1 MHILVVNDDGPPSRD
16 GSPFVHSLV
25 NELKAQ
31 GHFVTV
37 VLPNRQRSWIGKAH
51 FVGEIVRPTYYYPD
65 NLFQSNDPLP
75 LDHSSNEGNHHE
87 HPWVLVN
94 STPAGCVQI
103 GLHHSHAL
111 HKRDQGEERPNPVD
125 LVISGPNLGANTT
138 TLFSLS
144 SGTIGGALEA
154 ALCGKRSIALSF
166 EPPSKLP
173 SYDSDM
179 ITEASRHSVRLINYL
194 YHNWDEGVELYSIN
208 VPLQPATTAAGKRKV
223 MYSRIRPNRW
233 LSESPFR
240 EVSSGDATTALDD
253 NDKIQSPPLLRWEP
267 DLADIHGSTD
277 RTSDMDDDWMVRGGK
292 TRYVASE
299 TLQRRPRSAD
309 GLIMAVGSVT
319 PLKANFMHAVQAEG
333 EIELD
338 A

>member
-65 NLFQSNDPLP
+65 RLFQSNDPPP

-208 VPLQPATTAAGKRKV
+208 ESHVFSDPAQSVAIG
-223 MYSRIRPNRW
+223 
-233 LSESPFR
+233 EPFR

-292 TRYVASE
+292 TRYVASG
-299 TLQRRPRSAD
+299 TLQRRPRSPD
-309 GLIMAVGSVT
+309 GLIMAVASVT
-319 PLKANFMHAVQAEG
+319 PLKANSMHAVQAEG

>member
-65 NLFQSNDPLP
+65 RLFQSNDPLP

-103 GLHHSHAL
+103 GLYHSHAL
-111 HKRDQGEERPNPVD
+111 HRHDQGEERPNPVD

-208 VPLQPATTAAGKRKV
+208 VPLQPATTAAGERKV

-240 EVSSGDATTALDD
+240 EVSSGDTTTALDD

-292 TRYVASE
+292 T
-299 TLQRRPRSAD
+299 
-309 GLIMAVGSVT
+309 SVT

>member
-1 MHILVVNDDGPPSRD
+1 MNEDDENYLHVVNDDGPPSRD
-16 GSPFVHSLV
+16 GSPFVHFLV

-37 VLPNRQRSWIGKAH
+37 VLPNQQRSWIGKAH
-51 FVGEIVRPTYYYPD
+51 FVGEIVRPTFYYPD
-65 NLFQSNDPLP
+65 RLSQSNGP
-75 LDHSSNEGNHHE
+75 SSNEENQHE
-87 HPWVLVN
+87 QPWVLVN
-94 STPAGCVQI
+94 STTAGCVQI
-103 GLHHSHAL
+103 GLHHSHVL
-111 HKRDQGEERPNPVD
+111 LKQNQGEDIPNPVD

-173 SYDSDM
+173 SYNPDM
-179 ITEASRHSVRLINYL
+179 ITEASRHSVRLIDHL
-194 YHNWDEGVELYSIN
+194 YHNWGEGVELYSIN
-208 VPLQPATTAAGKRKV
+208 VPLRPATTAAEERKV
-223 MYSRIRPNRW
+223 LYSRIRPNRW

-240 EVSSGDATTALDD
+240 EVSSSGDATTALDD
-253 NDKIQSPPLLRWEP
+253 NDKTQSPPLLRWEP
-267 DLADIHGSTD
+267 DLTDIHGSMD

-292 TRYVASE
+292 T
-299 TLQRRPRSAD
+299 
-309 GLIMAVGSVT
+309 SVT

-333 EIELD
+333 EIDLD